1 MQFGYFGICVTVG
14 HALILWAM
22 VIATPLPLP
31 GIQRIAVCGLGLIG
45 GSAVRA
51 LRARG
56 FAGRITGMDVD
67 AALLQ
72 ALHHDGWIDDI
83 AHATHDLFAQHDLV
97 LLCQPV
103 EPLLAFVEQHG
114 ARMAEGRA
122 VGMDVASVK
131 GPVVQALRQAHPEA
145 ARRFVPSHPIAGK
158 AQHGWAAG
166 DGALFSGKRCVLTPT
181 EAAEPQALQT
191 AQAFWELLG
200 ARVSSMDAEQHD
212 TVYAAISHMPQ
223 LLSYAYLHSLAQRND
238 ARQWLAYQ
246 GTGYQGFT
254 RLGSSDPALWAG
266 IMAHN
271 QHPLVTEIDR
281 LQDALGLIR
290 QQLQGDHQALQAT
303 FEEARAFHAMGVTAR
318 DAAAPVSPTPQP
330 PQEFP

>member
-1 MQFGYFGICVTVG
+1 MAISPHRLLEGIE
-14 HALILWAM
+14 
-22 VIATPLPLP
+22 
-31 GIQRIAVCGLGLIG
+31 RIAVCGLGLIG
-45 GSAVRA
+45 GSVVRA

-56 FAGRITGMDVD
+56 FSGRITGMDVD
-67 AALLQ
+67 AQLLQ
-72 ALHHDGWIDDI
+72 ALHGDRWIDDI
-83 AHATHDLFAQHDLV
+83 AQLPGPVRHAHPPGADRCAHDLFSQHDVV

-103 EPLLAFVEQHG
+103 GPLVAFVEQHG
-114 ARMAEGRA
+114 AQMAAGRA

-131 GPVVQALRQAHPEA
+131 GPVVQALHRAHPQA

-166 DGALFSGKRCVLTPT
+166 DAALFSGKRCVLTPS
-181 EAAEPQALQT
+181 EAVDAQALQT
-191 AQAFWELLG
+191 AHAFWELLG
-200 ARVSSMDAEQHD
+200 ARVSSMDAQQHD

-223 LLSYAYLHSLAQRND
+223 LLSYAYLHSLSQRSD
-238 ARQWLAYQ
+238 ALQWLAYQ

-290 QQLQGDHQALQAT
+290 QQLLQGGDHQALQAT
-303 FEEARAFHAMGVTAR
+303 FEEARAFHALGLPPR
-318 DAAAPVSPTPQP
+318 DATVPVPVSPPSQP

>member
-1 MQFGYFGICVTVG
+1 MP
-14 HALILWAM
+14 
-22 VIATPLPLP
+22 IAIPHSLP
-31 GIQRIAVCGLGLIG
+31 GIERIAVCGLGLIG
-45 GSAVRA
+45 GSVVRA

-56 FAGRITGMDVD
+56 FTGRITGMDAD
-67 AALLQ
+67 GALLQ
-72 ALHHDGWIDDI
+72 ALHAQGWIDDI
-83 AHATHDLFAQHDLV
+83 ANPAHDLFNQHDLV
-97 LLCQPV
+97 LLSQPV
-103 EPLLAFVEQHG
+103 GPLLAFVEQHG
-114 ARMAEGRA
+114 AQMAAGKA
-122 VGMDVASVK
+122 VGLDVASVK
-131 GPVVQALRQAHPEA
+131 SPVVQALRRAHPQA
-145 ARRFVPSHPIAGK
+145 ATRFVPSHPIAGK

-166 DGALFSGKRCVLTPT
+166 DAGLFNGKRCVLTP
-181 EAAEPQALQT
+181 AETVDAQALQT

-200 ARVSSMDAEQHD
+200 ARVSSMDAQQHD

-223 LLSYAYLHSLAQRND
+223 LLSYAYLHSLSQRSD

-271 QHPLVTEIDR
+271 EHPLVTEIDR

-290 QQLQGDHQALQAT
+290 QQLLQGDHQALQAL
-303 FEEARAFHAMGVTAR
+303 FEDARAFHAHGMHWRDTTAA
-318 DAAAPVSPTPQP
+318 DPISPPPQP